1 MVELVDADVFAPGVV
16 AVGGDGDGGH
26 ALIAGVARGAA
37 VGARGGGWL
46 RRVGI
51 VRGVVWLE
59 IVLVVVEYAD
69 AANITRSEGAVPEVG
84 IVGIFVL
91 LVSVRG
97 PRVELGLP
105 AVASVEYVLDALV
118 SRELVG
124 LTAPG
129 GGEGATVEVLKL
141 SSIARLGDAG
151 DGYEVSVKYEKGT
164 WEMGLGTYG
173 RLHPQSTRP

>member
-59 IVLVVVEYAD
+59 EIVLVVVEYAD

-97 PRVELGLP
+97 PRVGLGLP

-141 SSIARLGDAG
+141 SSVARLGDAG
-151 DGYEVSVKYEKGT
+151 DG
-164 WEMGLGTYG
+164 
-173 RLHPQSTRP
+173 